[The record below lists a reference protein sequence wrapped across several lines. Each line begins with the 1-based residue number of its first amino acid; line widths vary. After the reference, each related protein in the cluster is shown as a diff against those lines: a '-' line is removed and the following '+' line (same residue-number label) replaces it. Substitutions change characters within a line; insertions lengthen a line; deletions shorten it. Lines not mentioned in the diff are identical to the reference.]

1 MNFEKQKNI
10 IEGYLA
16 NKEFDLARKEIYK
29 AIENSE
35 VKNVEDEQNTY
46 FCFNSYLELMLY
58 VDKYNPKKPNKAP
71 KTNMAFLY
79 YILGYI
85 DVENKDYDNASKNLS
100 ESLKWNPVDLTV
112 LFEKA
117 EIYKST
123 GDLERFKAEIDKI
136 YPLITSRWFL
146 ARYYR
151 EIGFYYIEKNVY
163 DVANAIYSMAL
174 DFSFTEYEK
183 NKAINELMYIAQQEK
198 REPKKNTIDEI
209 KMLCENYNVPTF
221 YNKRTVGVILH
232 EHQKLLERG
241 GKSEQVK
248 ALSRILF
255 EITNEYEYMVTNI
268 VKDDKTG
275 ISLSVPENWG
285 ILRKS
290 DYEKNGLN
298 DNIIFAIRSEFG
310 DNIFVAIEREECGIA
325 NFTEFSRE
333 SINSLKENGA
343 VVLADS
349 SNRFDDG
356 FKIRQI
362 IIEIQEGVK
371 VGKLSVVNGKVS
383 LKNHKIRLIQNYVR
397 VNNKLICIYWEA
409 SQDVEP
415 KELLEILNN
424 EAVMQMVL
432 SIQGDNDKKNKNTY
446 ISEPKAFVYSQKIWE
461 LSIEQ
466 LEEAKGLEYTTQH
479 EMQIRIDTAEQPY
492 ITPAFMEELY
502 KNKEIIKEIEKMIE
516 WKKYLQDVNEVSI
529 TIGKDIYR
537 IRTDVVT
544 HFSNDNTMLEK
555 RKIEIDEFKNIIY
568 GLLPY
573 LYDWEKSYLGQGVVE
588 GANWSVLIK
597 ADNHDMKR
605 FSGNNNYPT
614 TWGHFCNILVYAV
627 EKSDIT
633 FFDNICIKSLIYL
646 VLAIEQEENQTLS
659 SCWKYISSP
668 NLENV
673 INQLPEQHPARVLY
687 ESLKSLTSMQ
697 YAKLLIEVANM
708 LSMFIEHYP
717 EEDNKILLTISSEQD
732 IDTLSTKIVEH
743 YKSLFV
749 KNDYN
754 FEKME
759 AVAVCM
765 SEEYQKDGINEAVF
779 SYIDV
784 FIDNIIE
791 TIAEDRFW
799 ADSAKQFLALL
810 VLSNLLQNKNV
821 TIPELQKQTNDVELS
836 RKMIKDNIGT
846 IKSVSNVDS
855 YIGVVT
861 LIDSD
866 KPFTSV
872 VNITNEQLIKYL
884 PQERN

>member
-1 MNFEKQKNI
+1 MKFEEQKNI
-10 IEGYLA
+10 IEGHLA
-16 NKEFDLARKEIYK
+16 NKEFDLAKKEIYK

-58 VDKYNPKKPNKAP
+58 VDKYNPQKPNKVP

-85 DVENKDYDNASKNLS
+85 DVENKDYDNALKNLS

-232 EHQKLLERG
+232 EHQRLLERG

-397 VNNKLICIYWEA
+397 VNNKLIYIYWEV

-461 LSIEQ
+461 LSIKQ

-573 LYDWEKSYLGQGVVE
+573 LYDWEKSYLGQGLVE

-687 ESLKSLTSMQ
+687 KSLESLTSMQ

-799 ADSAKQFLALL
+799 SDSAKQFLALL

>member
-183 NKAINELMYIAQQEK
+183 NKAINELMYIAQPEK

-466 LEEAKGLEYTTQH
+466 LEEAK
-479 EMQIRIDTAEQPY
+479 
-492 ITPAFMEELY
+492 
-502 KNKEIIKEIEKMIE
+502 
-516 WKKYLQDVNEVSI
+516 
-529 TIGKDIYR
+529 
-537 IRTDVVT
+537 
-544 HFSNDNTMLEK
+544 
-555 RKIEIDEFKNIIY
+555 
-568 GLLPY
+568 
-573 LYDWEKSYLGQGVVE
+573 
-588 GANWSVLIK
+588 
-597 ADNHDMKR
+597 
-605 FSGNNNYPT
+605 
-614 TWGHFCNILVYAV
+614 
-627 EKSDIT
+627 
-633 FFDNICIKSLIYL
+633 
-646 VLAIEQEENQTLS
+646 
-659 SCWKYISSP
+659 
-668 NLENV
+668 
-673 INQLPEQHPARVLY
+673 
-687 ESLKSLTSMQ
+687 
-697 YAKLLIEVANM
+697 
-708 LSMFIEHYP
+708 
-717 EEDNKILLTISSEQD
+717 
-732 IDTLSTKIVEH
+732 
-743 YKSLFV
+743 
-749 KNDYN
+749 
-754 FEKME
+754 
-759 AVAVCM
+759 
-765 SEEYQKDGINEAVF
+765 
-779 SYIDV
+779 
-784 FIDNIIE
+784 
-791 TIAEDRFW
+791 
-799 ADSAKQFLALL
+799 
-810 VLSNLLQNKNV
+810 
-821 TIPELQKQTNDVELS
+821 
-836 RKMIKDNIGT
+836 
-846 IKSVSNVDS
+846 
-855 YIGVVT
+855 
-861 LIDSD
+861 
-866 KPFTSV
+866 
-872 VNITNEQLIKYL
+872 
-884 PQERN
+884 